1 MDNICFVIMPFGIG
15 FDDLYEKVYVPAI
28 QSQGLSPLRADEIYD
43 NQPIIRD
50 ITQSIH
56 HAKVIL
62 ADVTGRNPNV
72 NYELGIAHALK
83 KEVILLT
90 AEAKDV
96 PSDYRH
102 LRYLQYNRMDVDWNQ
117 TLSQELQATLKQV
130 LSRLSHSDKTI
141 PSTAPRQSAV
151 LNVPAEAEDNENW
164 SPEETRAISK
174 AEALGMQLQTA
185 SLWLDCMGCRVLL
198 TSQHASLCKL
208 HAAIAC
214 LLNERVRALSHDL
227 PKGHTLQMR
236 RMDFGDA
243 APHTFFVDY
252 LYDASVLPLYT
263 QRELIRHLST
273 ELCTQTFAP
282 QIRYLEEHWDQ
293 APRKEESD
301 PYDSPDHLPQ
311 ERTPI
316 CFRQDF
322 YVADIKRIFY
332 NRFRGDHFYQID
344 GLLPTSLLKEEPVS
358 GENHWLADWDQKEAR
373 CKVGDTVR
381 FKVHKIYDLKDYTHT
396 SNARNI
402 SFSQLEV
409 VSNSSEHAL

>member
-90 AEAKDV
+90 AESKDV

-130 LSRLSHSDKTI
+130 LSRLSQSDKTI

-151 LNVPAEAEDNENW
+151 L
-164 SPEETRAISK
+164 
-174 AEALGMQLQTA
+174 
-185 SLWLDCMGCRVLL
+185 
-198 TSQHASLCKL
+198 
-208 HAAIAC
+208 
-214 LLNERVRALSHDL
+214 
-227 PKGHTLQMR
+227 
-236 RMDFGDA
+236 
-243 APHTFFVDY
+243 
-252 LYDASVLPLYT
+252 
-263 QRELIRHLST
+263 
-273 ELCTQTFAP
+273 
-282 QIRYLEEHWDQ
+282 
-293 APRKEESD
+293 
-301 PYDSPDHLPQ
+301 
-311 ERTPI
+311 
-316 CFRQDF
+316 

-358 GENHWLADWDQKEAR
+358 GENHWLADWAQKEAR
-373 CKVGDTVR
+373 CKAGDTVR
-381 FKVHKIYDLKDYTHT
+381 FKVHKIYDLKDYNHT
-396 SNARNI
+396 SNARNVN
-402 SFSQLEV
+402 FSQLEV
-409 VSNSSEHAL
+409 VSSGSEDTL

>member
-1 MDNICFVIMPFGIG
+1 M
-15 FDDLYEKVYVPAI
+15 
-28 QSQGLSPLRADEIYD
+28 R
-43 NQPIIRD
+43 
-50 ITQSIH
+50 
-56 HAKVIL
+56 
-62 ADVTGRNPNV
+62 
-72 NYELGIAHALK
+72 
-83 KEVILLT
+83 
-90 AEAKDV
+90 
-96 PSDYRH
+96 PS
-102 LRYLQYNRMDVDWNQ
+102 
-117 TLSQELQATLKQV
+117 
-130 LSRLSHSDKTI
+130 
-141 PSTAPRQSAV
+141 
-151 LNVPAEAEDNENW
+151 
-164 SPEETRAISK
+164 
-174 AEALGMQLQTA
+174 G
-185 SLWLDCMGCRVLL
+185 
-198 TSQHASLCKL
+198 KL

-293 APRKEESD
+293 APRKEEPD

-373 CKVGDTVR
+373 ARWATRSDSR
-381 FKVHKIYDLKDYTHT
+381 FTKYTTLKTTLIRRTPET
-396 SNARNI
+396 SHFPNWKWY
-402 SFSQLEV
+402 LT
-409 VSNSSEHAL
+409 ALNMRCEKWAI

>member
-90 AEAKDV
+90 AEKNDV
-96 PSDYRH
+96 PSDYH
-102 LRYLQYNRMDVDWNQ
+102 HWRYLQYSREAIDWNQ
-117 TLSQELQATLKQV
+117 TLSQQLQSTLQRV
-130 LSRLSHSDKTI
+130 LARLSQSDQTP
-141 PSTAPRQSAV
+141 PSTDLHHP
-151 LNVPAEAEDNENW
+151 LETGYKPKW
-164 SPEETRAISK
+164 SREEKHIIEK

-236 RMDFGDA
+236 RIDFGEA

-358 GENHWLADWDQKEAR
+358 GENHWLADWAQKEAR

-381 FKVHKIYDLKDYTHT
+381 FKVHKIYDLKDYNHT

>member
-117 TLSQELQATLKQV
+117 TLSQE
-130 LSRLSHSDKTI
+130 
-141 PSTAPRQSAV
+141 
-151 LNVPAEAEDNENW
+151 
-164 SPEETRAISK
+164 
-174 AEALGMQLQTA
+174 
-185 SLWLDCMGCRVLL
+185 
-198 TSQHASLCKL
+198 
-208 HAAIAC
+208 
-214 LLNERVRALSHDL
+214 
-227 PKGHTLQMR
+227 
-236 RMDFGDA
+236 
-243 APHTFFVDY
+243 
-252 LYDASVLPLYT
+252 
-263 QRELIRHLST
+263 
-273 ELCTQTFAP
+273 
-282 QIRYLEEHWDQ
+282 
-293 APRKEESD
+293 
-301 PYDSPDHLPQ
+301 
-311 ERTPI
+311 RTPI

-381 FKVHKIYDLKDYTHT
+381 FKVHKIYDLKDYNHT
-396 SNARNI
+396 SNARNVN
-402 SFSQLEV
+402 FSQLEV
-409 VSNSSEHAL
+409 VSSGSEDAL

>member
-90 AEAKDV
+90 AEKNDV
-96 PSDYRH
+96 PSDYH
-102 LRYLQYNRMDVDWNQ
+102 HWRYLQYSREAIDWNQ
-117 TLSQELQATLKQV
+117 TLSQQLQSTLQRV
-130 LSRLSHSDKTI
+130 LARLSQSDQTP
-141 PSTAPRQSAV
+141 PSTDLHHP
-151 LNVPAEAEDNENW
+151 LETGYKPKW
-164 SPEETRAISK
+164 SREEKHIIEK

-236 RMDFGDA
+236 RIDFGEA

-263 QRELIRHLST
+263 QLELIRHLST

-358 GENHWLADWDQKEAR
+358 GENHWLADWAQKEAR

-381 FKVHKIYDLKDYTHT
+381 FKVHKIYDLKDYNHT

>member
-90 AEAKDV
+90 AEKNDV
-96 PSDYRH
+96 PSDYH
-102 LRYLQYNRMDVDWNQ
+102 HWRYLQYSREAIDWNQ
-117 TLSQELQATLKQV
+117 TLSQQLQSTLQRV
-130 LSRLSHSDKTI
+130 LARLSQSDQTP
-141 PSTAPRQSAV
+141 PSTDLHHP
-151 LNVPAEAEDNENW
+151 LETGYKPKW
-164 SPEETRAISK
+164 SREEKHIIEK

-293 APRKEESD
+293 APRKEEPD

-358 GENHWLADWDQKEAR
+358 GENHWLADWAQKEAR

-381 FKVHKIYDLKDYTHT
+381 FKVHKIYDLKDYNHT

>member
-102 LRYLQYNRMDVDWNQ
+102 LRYLQYNRMDVDWNK

-130 LSRLSHSDKTI
+130 LSRLSQSDKTT
-141 PSTAPRQSAV
+141 PSTSPRQSA
-151 LNVPAEAEDNENW
+151 LPNVPTEAEDNANW
-164 SPEETRAISK
+164 NPEETRAISK
-174 AEALGMQLQTA
+174 AEALGMQWQTA
-185 SLWLDCMGCRVLL
+185 SLWLDCMGCRFLL
-198 TSQHASLCKL
+198 TSQHASLRKL

-214 LLNERVRALSHDL
+214 LLNEKIGRASCRERV
-227 PKGHTLQMR
+227 
-236 RMDFGDA
+236 
-243 APHTFFVDY
+243 
-252 LYDASVLPLYT
+252 
-263 QRELIRHLST
+263 
-273 ELCTQTFAP
+273 
-282 QIRYLEEHWDQ
+282 
-293 APRKEESD
+293 
-301 PYDSPDHLPQ
+301 
-311 ERTPI
+311 
-316 CFRQDF
+316 
-322 YVADIKRIFY
+322 
-332 NRFRGDHFYQID
+332 
-344 GLLPTSLLKEEPVS
+344 
-358 GENHWLADWDQKEAR
+358 
-373 CKVGDTVR
+373 
-381 FKVHKIYDLKDYTHT
+381 
-396 SNARNI
+396 
-402 SFSQLEV
+402 
-409 VSNSSEHAL
+409 

>member
-90 AEAKDV
+90 AEKNDV
-96 PSDYRH
+96 PSDYH
-102 LRYLQYNRMDVDWNQ
+102 HWRYLQYSREAIDWNQ
-117 TLSQELQATLKQV
+117 TLSQQLQSTLQRV
-130 LSRLSHSDKTI
+130 LARLSQSDQTP
-141 PSTAPRQSAV
+141 PSTDLHHP
-151 LNVPAEAEDNENW
+151 LETGYKPKW
-164 SPEETRAISK
+164 SREEKHIIEK

-293 APRKEESD
+293 APRKEEPD

-358 GENHWLADWDQKEAR
+358 GENHWLADWAQKEAR

-381 FKVHKIYDLKDYTHT
+381 FKVHKIYDLKDYNHT
-396 SNARNI
+396 SNARNVN
-402 SFSQLEV
+402 FSQLEV
-409 VSNSSEHAL
+409 VSGGSEDAW

>member
-90 AEAKDV
+90 AEKNDV
-96 PSDYRH
+96 PSDYH
-102 LRYLQYNRMDVDWNQ
+102 HWRYLQYSREAIDWNQ
-117 TLSQELQATLKQV
+117 TLSQQLQSTLQRV
-130 LSRLSHSDKTI
+130 LARLSQSDQTP
-141 PSTAPRQSAV
+141 PSTDLHHP
-151 LNVPAEAEDNENW
+151 LETGYKPKW
-164 SPEETRAISK
+164 SREEKHIIEK

-236 RMDFGDA
+236 RIDFGEA

-282 QIRYLEEHWDQ
+282 QIRYMEEHWDQ

-358 GENHWLADWDQKEAR
+358 GENHWLADWAQKEAR

-381 FKVHKIYDLKDYTHT
+381 FKVHKIYDLKDYNHT

>member
-90 AEAKDV
+90 AEKNDV
-96 PSDYRH
+96 PSDYH
-102 LRYLQYNRMDVDWNQ
+102 HWRYLQYSREAIDWNQ
-117 TLSQELQATLKQV
+117 TLSQQLQSTLQRV
-130 LSRLSHSDKTI
+130 LARLSQSDQTP
-141 PSTAPRQSAV
+141 PSTDLHHP
-151 LNVPAEAEDNENW
+151 LETGYKPKW
-164 SPEETRAISK
+164 SREEKHIIEK

-293 APRKEESD
+293 APRKEEPD

-322 YVADIKRIFY
+322 YVADIKSIFY

-381 FKVHKIYDLKDYTHT
+381 FKVHKIYDLKDYNHT
-396 SNARNI
+396 SNARNVN
-402 SFSQLEV
+402 FSQLEV
-409 VSNSSEHAL
+409 VSSGSEDAL

>member
-1 MDNICFVIMPFGIG
+1 MF
-15 FDDLYEKVYVPAI
+15 
-28 QSQGLSPLRADEIYD
+28 QRSSRRGLSPLRADEIYD

-102 LRYLQYNRMDVDWNQ
+102 LRYLQYNRMNVDWNQ

-243 APHTFFVDY
+243 APTHVFCG
-252 LYDASVLPLYT
+252 
-263 QRELIRHLST
+263 LS
-273 ELCTQTFAP
+273 L
-282 QIRYLEEHWDQ
+282 
-293 APRKEESD
+293 
-301 PYDSPDHLPQ
+301 
-311 ERTPI
+311 
-316 CFRQDF
+316 
-322 YVADIKRIFY
+322 
-332 NRFRGDHFYQID
+332 
-344 GLLPTSLLKEEPVS
+344 
-358 GENHWLADWDQKEAR
+358 
-373 CKVGDTVR
+373 
-381 FKVHKIYDLKDYTHT
+381 
-396 SNARNI
+396 
-402 SFSQLEV
+402 
-409 VSNSSEHAL
+409 

>member
-174 AEALGMQLQTA
+174 AEALGM
-185 SLWLDCMGCRVLL
+185 
-198 TSQHASLCKL
+198 
-208 HAAIAC
+208 
-214 LLNERVRALSHDL
+214 NERVRALSHDL

-293 APRKEESD
+293 APRKEEPD

>member
-1 MDNICFVIMPFGIG
+1 MDNICFVIMPFGAD
-15 FDDLYEKVYVPAI
+15 FDELYEKVYVPAI
-28 QSQGLSPLRADEIYD
+28 QSLGLSPLRADEICD

-90 AEAKDV
+90 AEKNDV
-96 PSDYRH
+96 PSDYH
-102 LRYLQYNRMDVDWNQ
+102 HWRYLQYSREAIDWNQ
-117 TLSQELQATLKQV
+117 TLSQQLQATLQRV
-130 LSRLSHSDKTI
+130 LERLAHSDQI
-141 PSTAPRQSAV
+141 PPSTDLHYP
-151 LNVPAEAEDNENW
+151 PETGYKPEW
-164 SPEETRAISK
+164 SREEKHVIEK
-174 AEALGMQLQTA
+174 AEALGMKFQTA

-198 TSQHASLCKL
+198 TSQHVSLRKP

-214 LLNERVRALSHDL
+214 LLNERVCALSHDL
-227 PKGHTLQMR
+227 PKGHALRMR
-236 RMDFGDA
+236 RIDFGEA

-263 QRELIRHLST
+263 QQELIRRLSA
-273 ELCTQTFAP
+273 ELCTQTFVP

-293 APRKEESD
+293 TPWKEEPD
-301 PYDSPDHLPQ
+301 LYDSPDHLPQ

-322 YVADIKRIFY
+322 YVADIKSIFY
-332 NRFRGDHFYQID
+332 NRFRGDHFYQIA
-344 GLLPTSLLKEEPVS
+344 GLLPTSLLKEEPVP
-358 GENHWLADWDQKEAR
+358 GENHWLADWAQKEAR

-381 FKVHKIYDLKDYTHT
+381 FKVHKIYDLKDYNHT

>member
-90 AEAKDV
+90 AEKNDV
-96 PSDYRH
+96 PSDYH
-102 LRYLQYNRMDVDWNQ
+102 HWRYLQYSREAIDWNQ
-117 TLSQELQATLKQV
+117 TLSQQLQSTLQRV
-130 LSRLSHSDKTI
+130 LARLSQSDQTP
-141 PSTAPRQSAV
+141 PSTDLHHP
-151 LNVPAEAEDNENW
+151 LETGYKPKW
-164 SPEETRAISK
+164 SREEKHIIEK

-236 RMDFGDA
+236 RIDFGEA

-282 QIRYLEEHWDQ
+282 QIRYLEEHWNQ

-358 GENHWLADWDQKEAR
+358 GENHWLADWAQKEAR

-381 FKVHKIYDLKDYTHT
+381 FKVHKIYDLKDYNHT

>member
-1 MDNICFVIMPFGIG
+1 
-15 FDDLYEKVYVPAI
+15 
-28 QSQGLSPLRADEIYD
+28 
-43 NQPIIRD
+43 
-50 ITQSIH
+50 
-56 HAKVIL
+56 
-62 ADVTGRNPNV
+62 
-72 NYELGIAHALK
+72 
-83 KEVILLT
+83 
-90 AEAKDV
+90 
-96 PSDYRH
+96 
-102 LRYLQYNRMDVDWNQ
+102 
-117 TLSQELQATLKQV
+117 
-130 LSRLSHSDKTI
+130 
-141 PSTAPRQSAV
+141 
-151 LNVPAEAEDNENW
+151 
-164 SPEETRAISK
+164 
-174 AEALGMQLQTA
+174 MQWQTA

-198 TSQHASLCKL
+198 TSQHASLRKL

-227 PKGHTLQMR
+227 PKGHALRMR
-236 RMDFGDA
+236 RIDFGKA

-282 QIRYLEEHWDQ
+282 QIRYLEEHWNQ
-293 APRKEESD
+293 APRKEEPD

-358 GENHWLADWDQKEAR
+358 GENHWLADWAQKEAR

-381 FKVHKIYDLKDYTHT
+381 FKVHKIYDLKDYNHT